1 MSSQTNHILRV
12 QTYQLNSS
20 ITTAKLISDYVSNQ
34 TNHLL
39 RVETRQH
46 LSRSTAYREKR
57 EEEKKREQRF
67 LSREKRS
74 LFSGNTSAK
83 LNTDY
88 YET

>member
-20 ITTAKLISDYVSNQ
+20 ITTAKLITDYVSNQ

-46 LSRSTAYREKR
+46 LSRSTACRDKR
-57 EEEKKREQRF
+57 EEKK
-67 LSREKRS
+67 EKRTESS
-74 LFSGNTSAK
+74 LAGEEKSVLWEHIS
-83 LNTDY
+83 
-88 YET
+88 